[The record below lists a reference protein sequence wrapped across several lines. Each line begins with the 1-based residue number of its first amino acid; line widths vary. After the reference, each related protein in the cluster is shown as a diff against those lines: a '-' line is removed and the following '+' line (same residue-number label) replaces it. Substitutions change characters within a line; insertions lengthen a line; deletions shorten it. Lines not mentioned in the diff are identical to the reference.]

1 MKKKLGI
8 IGCCGRMGMSIARMA
23 MEGDFFDLSAVIE
36 GANHPSLGQSYR
48 QITNLG
54 KTDLKITAG
63 IETLP
68 DKPDVLI
75 DFSHH
80 DATLV
85 HLKNAAEK
93 KIAYVIG
100 TTGFTEKELSQI
112 AGYAKKIPILLSP
125 NMSVG
130 MNVVFLAAELLAK
143 KLGNLYDIEI
153 IEAHHNKKADSPSG
167 TALKLFEVVRKAVDR
182 DETCGVYGR
191 KGMVGK
197 RTPKE
202 IGIHAVR
209 GGDIIGEHRLLL
221 AGPGEQIELFHRV
234 QSRDTFAY
242 GAFKGAEFLVTKKPG
257 IYDMK
262 AVLGLS

>member
-8 IGCCGRMGMSIARMA
+8 IGCCGRMGISVARLA
-23 MEGDFFDLSAVIE
+23 MEGDFFDLGAVIE
-36 GANHPSLGQSYR
+36 GLNHPSLGKSYR

-63 IETLP
+63 VETLT

-100 TTGFTEKELSQI
+100 TTGFTEKELSSI
-112 AGYAKKIPILLSP
+112 AGYAKKIPIVLSP
-125 NMSVG
+125 NMSLG

-143 KLGNLYDIEI
+143 KLGNPQDL
-153 IEAHHNKKADSPSG
+153 DSL
-167 TALKLFEVVRKAVDR
+167 AENFRLKSPPWVTLVEFP
-182 DETCGVYGR
+182 Y
-191 KGMVGK
+191 
-197 RTPKE
+197 RTPGKVIIRSCNHCWEADAIKKIANKDLQQFLGKYWCVHDKAWVEGFNPKVKYEHVKRIMCKIPLFTQLFTTMLNVSYNFENSE
-202 IGIHAVR
+202 IA
-209 GGDIIGEHRLLL
+209 
-221 AGPGEQIELFHRV
+221 
-234 QSRDTFAY
+234 
-242 GAFKGAEFLVTKKPG
+242 
-257 IYDMK
+257 IY
-262 AVLGLS
+262 LIY